1 MRSNSF
7 SEANIFWKSA
17 PFLKQKYIEK
27 QLVCWGRNIL
37 KISSFSGADICWK
50 SARFWGQK
58 SIGKSI
64 VFWRINIL
72 KIACFLWQN
81 YIENQPILW
90 GKCPFKISSFSMDFY
105 PQWKRINFRY
115 SSFSCNESHQLYPA
129 HFLACKFSSFTAEFC
144 WFSTQ

>member
-1 MRSNSF
+1 MRINSF

-90 GKCPFKISSFSMDFY
+90 GKCPIKISPFSIITT
-105 PQWKRINFRY
+105 PE
-115 SSFSCNESHQLYPA
+115 NELIFNA
-129 HFLACKFSSFTAEFC
+129 VLFLGKLILIAVKSVF
-144 WFSTQ
+144 FSTNFVDFLDNKTT